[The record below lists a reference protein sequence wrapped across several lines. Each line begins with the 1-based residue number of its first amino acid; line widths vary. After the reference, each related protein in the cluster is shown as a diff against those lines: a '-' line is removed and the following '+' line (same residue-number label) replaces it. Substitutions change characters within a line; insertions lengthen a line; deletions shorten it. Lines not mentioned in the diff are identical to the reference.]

1 MKVQPISPNMRLI
14 DVNTGTLTRE
24 GFTFFQALRAAIAGD
39 DAGAISFED
48 LEFSSLPK
56 MPVIAPSDD
65 DSFPAQVVV
74 SEYREEEFPQISYAA
89 EIAALKDRIDELEA
103 RAYK

>member
-14 DVNTGTLTRE
+14 DVATGALTRE
-24 GFTFFQALRAAIAGD
+24 GFTFFQALRAVIAGD
-39 DAGAISFED
+39 GAGSVSFDD
-48 LEFSSLPK
+48 LEFPSLPK

-65 DSFPAQVVV
+65 DSFPAQAMV
-74 SEYREEEFPQISYAA
+74 SEYREDEFPQISHAA
-89 EIAALKDRIDELEA
+89 AIAALNDRMDELEA